1 MSENEVFPRPASAAR
16 EGAAAGDGRPP
27 ADTNSDVLLR
37 CEAVTKTFNGVP
49 ALSGVDFE
57 LRRGEVH
64 ALLGQ
69 NGAGKSTFVK
79 IIAGVLERDAGF
91 ISINGQEREFRG
103 GARDA
108 LEAGIAVVYQELSLV
123 PSFSVAA
130 NLYLGREPRNRLGM
144 VRRRQL
150 RRDAE
155 AVIREHGLNLDPG
168 AVVERLPVAYRQTVE
183 IAKAL
188 TQHAAVLIL
197 DEPTASLSAGE
208 EAHLFKTIRKLTSRG
223 VGVVYITHRLAEVF
237 RIADRATVI
246 RNGRAAGVFDVGS
259 TDMETIVGAIVGP
272 GQQSFKQAELDV
284 LGGPSSEPN
293 GRRTESTPSA
303 AVAESS
309 TPLLELRNVS
319 NARLRNVDL
328 TVAPGEIVGLAG
340 TIGSGRSEILETIF
354 GLRIVT
360 SGEMRLDGEPVVLK
374 HPWDAIARGIALAP
388 EDRHEQGLV
397 LDHSI
402 ERNTGLARLPQLT
415 RFGLFRRGASRER
428 AKDAVTSLQVKA
440 PGISSPVN
448 TLSGGNQQKVVFGKW
463 RNPSPKILL
472 LDEPTVG
479 VDVGARNE
487 IYGIIRGLAKNGSS
501 VVVVSSELAELL
513 LICDRLAIVSDGR
526 LVSSM
531 PRSAVESEEH
541 LHRMVHEAQGGTN
554 DA

>member
-1 MSENEVFPRPASAAR
+1 MSENEVFPLRASAAG
-16 EGAAAGDGRPP
+16 EGAAVVDGRPR
-27 ADTNSDVLLR
+27 ADTDPDVLLR
-37 CEAVTKTFNGVP
+37 CEGITKSFNGVP

-79 IIAGVLERDAGF
+79 IIAGVLERDEGF
-91 ISINGQEREFRG
+91 ISINGKEHEFRG

-130 NLYLGREPRNRLGM
+130 NLYLGREPRNRLGA

-150 RRDAE
+150 MRDAQ
-155 AVIREHGLNLDPG
+155 AVIQEHGLNLDPR
-168 AVVERLPVAYRQTVE
+168 ALVERLPVAYRQTAE

-208 EAHLFKTIRKLTSRG
+208 EAHLFETIRKLTSRG

-272 GQQSFKQAELDV
+272 GRQSFKQAELDV
-284 LGGPSSEPN
+284 LSGQSSEPA
-293 GRRTESTPSA
+293 PSA
-303 AVAESS
+303 AVAAPS
-309 TPLLELRNVS
+309 TPLLELRDVS
-319 NARLRNVDL
+319 NERLRNVDL
-328 TVAPGEIVGLAG
+328 AVAPGEIVGLAG

-354 GLRIVT
+354 GLRKVT
-360 SGEMRLDGEPVVLK
+360 SGEMRLNGKPVVLK
-374 HPWDAIARGIALAP
+374 HPWDAIAHGIALAP

-415 RFGLFRRGASRER
+415 RFSLFRRRASKAR
-428 AKDAVTSLQVKA
+428 ARDAIQSLQVKA
-440 PGISSPVN
+440 PGISSSVK

-463 RNPSPKILL
+463 RNPSPTILL

-487 IYGIIRGLAKNGSS
+487 IYGIIRGLAEKGSS
-501 VVVVSSELAELL
+501 VIVVSSELAELL
-513 LICDRLAIVSDGR
+513 LICDRLAIVADGR
-526 LVSSM
+526 LVDFMS
-531 PRSAVESEEH
+531 RSAVESEEH
-541 LHRMVHEAQGGTN
+541 LHRIVHEAQGGTN